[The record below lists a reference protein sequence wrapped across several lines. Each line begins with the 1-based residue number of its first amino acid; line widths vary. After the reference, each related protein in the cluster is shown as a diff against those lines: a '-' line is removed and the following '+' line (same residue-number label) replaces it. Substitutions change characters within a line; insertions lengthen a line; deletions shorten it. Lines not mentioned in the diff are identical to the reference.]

1 MQEKNIIPRDLS
13 WLSFNQRVLQEA
25 GNKTV
30 PLLERI
36 KFIGIFSNNMDE
48 FFRVRVAAVKKM
60 IELGTR
66 AKMHLEDSPVELLNA
81 IQTKVE
87 RLQYEFEIVWS
98 ELNTDMNA
106 ANVQIVNEK
115 NLTPAQQQAV
125 LDYYKEEVRSY
136 IVPLMIQ
143 TLQAF
148 PTLNDKSTYLAC
160 RLLKTDGTEPERFA
174 IVSVPVRH
182 LSRFLILPSEGK
194 MTSIILLEDVIRY
207 CLPLIFSFFGYDKFT
222 SHIIK
227 LTRDADIDID
237 NDLSTSLIQKLE
249 KGIKNRK
256 KGKPVRFV
264 YDREIDSVLLLYI
277 LKRLGIKEDEKLL
290 PGGRI
295 HNFKDFMSFPNVF
308 SGKNSNRRKP
318 FTHPRLANVRSVTE
332 EVLKSDLILHFPYH
346 SFDTVIDLLREAA
359 IDPNVVSIK
368 ITCYRLASRSKII
381 NALANAVRNGK
392 SVTTMLE
399 LRARFDEE
407 ANLIWKQDLEEAGVK
422 VLLGAPNEKVH
433 GKLCIIKR
441 LVNGKANYYG
451 FVSTGNLNEKTA
463 KIYSDHLLL
472 TSDRRIMADANKI
485 FNYLEHP
492 RTRAAVLQS
501 CRYLSVA
508 PYNMRTSFVALIDK
522 EIKYALAKK
531 KASIIVK
538 VNSLSDKI
546 LIEKLKEAAKAG
558 VEVKLIIRGICC
570 MLTESKKFKKE
581 VEAISIIDEY
591 LEHARVIAFRGGGD
605 SKVFISS
612 ADWMVRNL
620 DHRVEVACPITDK
633 KIKKELLDI
642 LNIQLSDNVKAR
654 RLDNGQKNLMI
665 EAMGKTKVRSQIE
678 TYNYLYD
685 KTIISKQLEN

>member
-1 MQEKNIIPRDLS
+1 
-13 WLSFNQRVLQEA
+13 
-25 GNKTV
+25 
-30 PLLERI
+30 
-36 KFIGIFSNNMDE
+36 
-48 FFRVRVAAVKKM
+48 
-60 IELGTR
+60 
-66 AKMHLEDSPVELLNA
+66 
-81 IQTKVE
+81 
-87 RLQYEFEIVWS
+87 
-98 ELNTDMNA
+98 
-106 ANVQIVNEK
+106 
-115 NLTPAQQQAV
+115 
-125 LDYYKEEVRSY
+125 
-136 IVPLMIQ
+136 
-143 TLQAF
+143 
-148 PTLNDKSTYLAC
+148 
-160 RLLKTDGTEPERFA
+160 
-174 IVSVPVRH
+174 
-182 LSRFLILPSEGK
+182 
-194 MTSIILLEDVIRY
+194 
-207 CLPLIFSFFGYDKFT
+207 LPLIFSFFGYDKFT

-237 NDLSTSLIQKLE
+237 NDVSTSLIQKLE

-277 LKRLGIKEDEKLL
+277 LKRLGIKEDEKML

-308 SGKNSNRRKP
+308 TGKMSNRRKP
-318 FTHPRLANVRSVTE
+318 FTHPRLSNVKSVTE
-332 EVLKSDLILHFPYH
+332 EVLKSDFMLHFPYH

-359 IDPNVVSIK
+359 IDPKVTSIK

-392 SVTTMLE
+392 SVTVMLE

-407 ANLIWKQDLEEAGVK
+407 ANLIWKQDLEEAGVT

-433 GKLCIIKR
+433 AKLCIIKR
-441 LVNGKANYYG
+441 VVNSKTNYYG

-463 KIYSDHLLL
+463 KIYGDHLLL

-492 RTRAAVLQS
+492 RSRAAVLQS
-501 CRYLSVA
+501 CKYLSVA
-508 PYNMRTSFVALIDK
+508 PYNMRANFVALIDK
-522 EIKYALAKK
+522 EIKFALAKK

-538 VNSLSDKI
+538 TNSLSDKI
-546 LIEKLKEAAKAG
+546 LIEKLTEAAKAG
-558 VEVKLIIRGICC
+558 VEVKLIVRGICC
-570 MLTESKKFKKE
+570 MLTENKKFKKE

-633 KIKKELLDI
+633 QIKKELLDI
-642 LNIQLSDNVKAR
+642 LNVQLSDNVKAR
-654 RLDNGQKNLMI
+654 KLDNRQKNLMM
-665 EAMGKTKVRSQIE
+665 ETEGKTKVRSQIE
-678 TYNYLYD
+678 TYNYLYQ
-685 KTIISKQLEN
+685 KTIVSQQLEHQSST